1 MTSLYPLI
9 RFLENLGPF
18 KIPAVRIALYR
29 ACLGNSGKNSDWR
42 VFYRLGLAYEE
53 LKRDE
58 LATASFQKAARLNP
72 ACKNGKIY
80 VRCSEM
86 QRFNIHFF
94 SGKTA
99 INADDIS
106 DLSGQARVLV
116 VCDSPGGAQY
126 VEEDIGAFCNIESFT
141 MGIKTLKGNREPAKT
156 GAAPAPLW
164 ESGMTYNDLTDHAIA
179 EETLLMA
186 QQIADAFTG
195 CVQISDRDEIRKILT
210 SAMSLALGDAMYL
223 MARAAVALT
232 KLLRER
238 HFTAIVVVAE
248 NCATATRLAPVI
260 SQCMSSGYDPWLLI
274 AQKDAN
280 KRRKLTEAVL
290 APDFL
295 NSNSENPL
303 LAPPEEVVQDYR
315 ALSFKMPKIAP
326 IETTTE
332 NHDRHFF
339 VLVSPSDGNYS
350 NTSLAIVREIA
361 KYGSVQCYQLQC
373 SEAQSVAFGSGLA
386 DLIDTGKVRLTSMS
400 PSGFSF
406 PNTDSQ
412 GAHLKF
418 AAAFLASTRHL
429 MELKAVDTN
438 IYLFVR
444 QNLVNVISRTFPFLV
459 RQLDRIYSHLAEARP
474 EAVIACPGRFPISH
488 LLILSARMLSIP
500 TIDVQAFFQSAHPRY
515 VASPAEAF
523 LMIDRSQ
530 IGIYLSRFSH
540 LNQECVPVGSVM
552 IHAGVA
558 RLRSFDRSVERDNF
572 GVQPLERVILFAT
585 QHGLGDVNEV
595 TLASLLET
603 LAPVSGIRLLVKCH
617 PREQITSHYAY
628 QQIVSKADAHDWCN
642 VITTGDI
649 YKMISAADL
658 VITQFSNVGLEAAVA
673 GKPVLAINLLN
684 RKYPVDL
691 SELGIC
697 MGVNCKKQLKD
708 VLLKFLNNGAYAGE
722 LIEKQKDYLLKNP
735 ELWEGDPARRIVD
748 YVISKIPAK
757 IPYAN

>member
-1 MTSLYPLI
+1 
-9 RFLENLGPF
+9 LE
-18 KIPAVRIALYR
+18 
-29 ACLGNSGKNSDWR
+29 
-42 VFYRLGLAYEE
+42 
-53 LKRDE
+53 
-58 LATASFQKAARLNP
+58 

-80 VRCSEM
+80 LRCSEIH
-86 QRFNIHFF
+86 RINIHLF
-94 SGKTA
+94 SGKPA
-99 INADDIS
+99 IYADDIS
-106 DLSGQARVLV
+106 DLNGQARVLV

-141 MGIKTLKGNREPAKT
+141 MGVTTLAGNREPART
-156 GAAPAPLW
+156 RTAPTPLW
-164 ESGMTYNDLTDHAIA
+164 EAVMTYNDSTDQAVA

-186 QQIADAFTG
+186 QQIADVFTG
-195 CVQISDRDEIRKILT
+195 CVQISDRNEIRKILA
-210 SAMSLALGDAMYL
+210 SAMTLALGDAMYL

-232 KLLRER
+232 KLLQEGC
-238 HFTAIVVVAE
+238 FTAVVIVAE
-248 NCATATRLAPVI
+248 NCVTASRLAPVI

-295 NSNSENPL
+295 NSNSENPP
-303 LAPPEEVVQDYR
+303 LAPPEEVAQDYR
-315 ALSFKMPKIAP
+315 AFSCKMPKNAP

-332 NHDRHFF
+332 NHDRQFF

-350 NTSLAIVREIA
+350 DTGLAIVREVA
-361 KYGSVQCYQLQC
+361 KHGSVECYLLHSSQ
-373 SEAQSVAFGSGLA
+373 ARSVAFGSGLA

-400 PSGFSF
+400 HRAFSF
-406 PNTDSQ
+406 PNTDSHS
-412 GAHLKF
+412 AHLKF

-429 MELKAVDTN
+429 MELKVVNTN

-444 QNLVNVISRTFPFLV
+444 QNLANVISRTFPFLV
-459 RQLDRIYSHLAEARP
+459 RQLNRIYSHLAEARP
-474 EAVIACPGRFPISH
+474 EAVIACPGRSPISH

-515 VASPAEAF
+515 VASPADAF
-523 LMIDRSQ
+523 AMIDRSQ

-558 RLRSFDRSVERDNF
+558 RLRSFDRSVERDKF
-572 GVQPLERVILFAT
+572 DVQPHERIILFAT
-585 QHGLGDVNEV
+585 QHGLGVVNEI

-617 PREQITSHYAY
+617 PREQITSHYTY
-628 QQIVSKADAHDWCN
+628 QQMVSMADAHNWCA

-649 YKMISAADL
+649 YKMIAAADL

-673 GKPVLAINLLN
+673 DKPVLAINLLN

-691 SELGIC
+691 SEMGIC
-697 MGVNCKKQLKD
+697 MGVSSEKQLKD

-722 LIEKQKDYLLKNP
+722 LIENQKGYRLKNP

-748 YVISKIPAK
+748 YVMSKIPAK
-757 IPYAN
+757 THYAN